1 MNRDDPKW
9 KGKAIV
15 ESSKKLCLG
24 HRIPGPAGVLQEAM
38 ERRAAGEAV
47 ETMNTQ
53 EFLHRAI
60 MVESE
65 DTDFVN
71 NSAWLTAVRE
81 GYLQCPDYKD
91 LATIKNFTKYARV
104 PLVVALVKSCV
115 FNELREPML
124 ELKDLTGSVRAMVHH
139 KCHEEG
145 VFPGILNTGSCLVL
159 KQIVIWKPE
168 RTPYLNITLP
178 NVERVIEK
186 SMLD

>member
-9 KGKAIV
+9 KGKAIAD
-15 ESSKKLCLG
+15 SSKRLCLG

-60 MVESE
+60 TVESE

-71 NSAWLTAVRE
+71 NSAWLTAVR
-81 GYLQCPDYKD
+81 
-91 LATIKNFTKYARV
+91 R
-104 PLVVALVKSCV
+104 VVALVKSCV

-124 ELKDLTGSVRAMVHH
+124 ELKDPTGPVQAMVHH

-159 KQIVIWKPE
+159 KQIVIWKAE
-168 RTPYLNITLP
+168 QTPYLNITLP
-178 NVERVIEK
+178 NVEHVIEK

>member
-9 KGKAIV
+9 KGKAIA

-60 MVESE
+60 TVESE

-71 NSAWLTAVRE
+71 NSAWLTAARE

-124 ELKDLTGSVRAMVHH
+124 EFKDPTDQYGQWFTTNVTRKKCFQGYLTPVAAS
-139 KCHEEG
+139 
-145 VFPGILNTGSCLVL
+145 
-159 KQIVIWKPE
+159 
-168 RTPYLNITLP
+168 Y
-178 NVERVIEK
+178 
-186 SMLD
+186 